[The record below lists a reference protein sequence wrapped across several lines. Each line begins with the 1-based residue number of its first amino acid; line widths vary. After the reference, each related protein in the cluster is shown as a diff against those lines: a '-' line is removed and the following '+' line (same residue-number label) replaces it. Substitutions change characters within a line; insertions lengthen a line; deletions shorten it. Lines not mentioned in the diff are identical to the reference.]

1 MAEAGASSSL
11 AATPPAPMPLFYRR
25 PVALS
30 PARHIATSILG
41 VTDYGFARQSN
52 SIPLSLSEFS
62 VAVRHYPIVF
72 AGTAPP
78 IPVAIVGIDA
88 ADNLF
93 VDEDGH
99 WLAGAYV
106 PAYVRRY
113 PFIFIEDAA
122 RQEFVL
128 GIDEAAPALAEFG
141 ENRLFR
147 DGKPT
152 VLVDRAL
159 SFCREYQANVHA
171 TREFC
176 AALEDEALLADKA
189 AEFALTNGRKLR
201 LTGFRVIDEARF
213 DKLPGKA
220 FLALRRRGWL
230 HPIYLHLV
238 ATANWATLIDLAAK
252 RPYPG
257 TVARA
262 GEGGG

>member
-1 MAEAGASSSL
+1 MAEAGASSSI
-11 AATPPAPMPLFYRR
+11 AAAQPAPMPLFYRR

-41 VTDYGFARQSN
+41 VNDYRFARQSN
-52 SIPLSLSEFS
+52 SIPLSLTEFS
-62 VAVRHYPIVF
+62 LAVRHYPIVF

-78 IPVAIVGIDA
+78 VPVAIVGIDA

-99 WLAGAYV
+99 WLDGAYV

-113 PFIFIEDAA
+113 PFVFIEDAA
-122 RQEFVL
+122 RQEFIL
-128 GIDEAAPALAEFG
+128 GIDEAAPALGEFG

-159 SFCREYQANVHA
+159 SFCREYQANVNA

-176 AALEDEALLADKA
+176 AALEAESLLSEKT
-189 AEFALTNGRKLR
+189 AEFALKNGRKVR
-201 LTGFRVIDEARF
+201 LTGFRVIEEARF
-213 DKLPGKA
+213 DKLPGKE

-238 ATANWATLIDLAAK
+238 ATANWATLIDLAAQ
-252 RPYPG
+252 RPYAGP
-257 TVARA
+257 VPPA
-262 GEGGG
+262 GEGGR